1 MLKSSGKEFL
11 KSTRDAI
18 EEFQEKFVAFLLE
31 YNWHKEAIFAVRLT
45 VEEAL
50 ANAMKHGNED
60 DPEKKI
66 EISWSLDGMN
76 LDIVVVDEGDGYEPE
91 AVPDPTRKENLTL
104 TSGRG
109 LALMRAFVSH
119 IKVIPPGN
127 RVELRFDGAASSNQE
142 EH

>member
-31 YNWHKEAIFAVRLT
+31 YGWHKEAIFAVRLT

-66 EISWSLDGMN
+66 VISWSLDGMI
-76 LDIVVVDEGDGYEPE
+76 LDIAVVDEGDGYEPE

>member
-50 ANAMKHGNED
+50 
-60 DPEKKI
+60 
-66 EISWSLDGMN
+66 
-76 LDIVVVDEGDGYEPE
+76 
-91 AVPDPTRKENLTL
+91 
-104 TSGRG
+104 
-109 LALMRAFVSH
+109 
-119 IKVIPPGN
+119 
-127 RVELRFDGAASSNQE
+127 
-142 EH
+142 